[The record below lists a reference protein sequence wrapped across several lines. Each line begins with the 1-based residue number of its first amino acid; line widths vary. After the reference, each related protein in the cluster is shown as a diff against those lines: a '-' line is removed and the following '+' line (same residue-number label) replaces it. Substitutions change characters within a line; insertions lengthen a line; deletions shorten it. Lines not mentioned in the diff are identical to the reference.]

1 MNETI
6 ELKSQTCTKCVLDTT
21 TKYITFDLN
30 GVCNFCHDY
39 NEAAKTNVDRPKEV
53 RQKELES
60 RLKRVKLKG
69 VGKKYDCV
77 IGMSGGLDS
86 SYIAVLVK
94 EYGLRPLVVHF
105 DNGWNTELAV
115 SNITNIVDRLGFDL
129 YTYVIDWEE
138 FKDLQLSYFKASV
151 LDLEVPTDQ
160 LIFAILYKLAKENN
174 VKYILDGYNFR
185 TEFGMPKDW
194 SAEEKF
200 DLTNLRNIHNKY
212 GKIKLRKFP
221 TISET
226 DLYYYQHLYD
236 IQTLS
241 LINYV
246 DYDWLNVKQLLKERF
261 DYKPYQYKH
270 YESIFTRFYQGYILP
285 KKFNI
290 DKRKAHLST
299 LIRSGFITRNAAVE
313 ELKLPT
319 YPLVDQEE
327 DKKYVAK
334 KWDLTAAEFDEY
346 MNQPNVSHDVFGY
359 DRISSVS
366 KIIVRLYYIYLYK
379 IAYPLGLKKKIK
391 ID

>member
-1 MNETI
+1 MTLTTNYTI
-6 ELKSQTCTKCVLDTT
+6 CTRCVYDSNIEE
-21 TKYITFDLN
+21 ITF
-30 GVCNFCHDY
+30 
-39 NEAAKTNVDRPKEV
+39 NEKGLCSYCCKYDRLAAKHINIPREEKRAQLNTIVSKI
-53 RQKELES
+53 K
-60 RLKRVKLKG
+60 RLGRNR
-69 VGKKYDCV
+69 KYDC
-77 IGMSGGLDS
+77 ILGLSGGVDS
-86 SYIAVLVK
+86 SYLAWLAK
-94 EYGLRPLVVHF
+94 DLGLRPLVVHF

>member
-1 MNETI
+1 MSLSANVC
-6 ELKSQTCTKCVLDTT
+6 SRCVMDTT
-21 TKYITFDLN
+21 TKYITFDKD
-30 GVCNFCHDY
+30 GICNFCHDY
-39 NEAAKTNVDRPKEV
+39 EVQALGNVKRSREL
-53 RQKELES
+53 RQKDLEAK
-60 RLKRVKLKG
+60 LKHVKLSG
-69 VGKKYDCV
+69 AGKKYDCV

-86 SYIAVLVK
+86 SYVAVLVK
-94 EYGLRPLVVHF
+94 EFGLRPLVVHF

-115 SNITNIVDRLGFDL
+115 NNITNIVNRLGFDL

-174 VKYILDGYNFR
+174 INYILDGYNFR

-194 SAEEKF
+194 SAEQKF
-200 DLTNLRNIHNKY
+200 DLTNLKNIHKKY
-212 GKIKLRKFP
+212 GKLKLRKFP
-221 TISET
+221 TISDT
-226 DLYYYQHLYD
+226 DLYYYQHINN

-246 DYDWLNVKQLLKERF
+246 DYDWHNVRQLLKERF

-299 LIRSGFITRNAAVE
+299 LIRSGFITRDSALE
-313 ELKLPT
+313 ELKQPT
-319 YPLVDQEE
+319 YPIADQEA
-327 DKKYVAK
+327 DKHYVSK
-334 KWDLTAAEFDEY
+334 KWDLTENEFEKY
-346 MNQPNVSHDVFGY
+346 MKQPNVPHEYFGY
-359 DRISSVS
+359 DKISLFS
-366 KIIVRLYYIYLYK
+366 KIIVRVYYIYLYK
-379 IAYPLGLKKKIK
+379 IAYPLGIKRKIK
-391 ID
+391 VD